1 MKLEKLFSP
10 VRINTLE
17 LPNRAVMPAMGTG
30 YGAKDNTVS
39 DRLIAYLEERAR
51 GGVGL
56 IITEVFAVDPRGRG
70 FGAEVSIW
78 SDDYLPGLQRLTDS
92 IHRAGSKIAAQLHHA
107 GRETFQAVTGALPEA
122 PSAIPSALL
131 RQPCE
136 AMTRERI
143 REIINAYAYAA
154 ERAKRAGFDAVE
166 IHGAHGYLLTQFLS
180 PFSNQRDDEY
190 GGSPENRARIVIEI
204 LQKTR
209 ELVGPDYPV
218 IIRVS
223 ATEAIREGYDFDY
236 MLDLAPKLARAG
248 ADAIHVSIGV
258 YTTPGNLSVPSMDTE
273 PGFNLERARQIR
285 GVAGVPIIGVGRI
298 HDPRLAEE
306 ALVRGDADLI
316 AFGRQHLAD
325 PFFLAKAREG
335 RFDEIRPCLA
345 CNQGCIERLMFEMKS
360 ATCAVNPRCGS
371 EIKGEA
377 KPVENNPRLMIIGA
391 GPAGLQAAISAAAR
405 GYCVDI
411 YDREDEPGG
420 QLRSAS
426 TPPHKEVFRA
436 WTRWAFD
443 EAKRMGVAFHFGT
456 EVTAGTIEKI
466 RPERVIL
473 ASGARSSAPAIPG
486 LADSDVADA
495 RDVLLGHV
503 KVASPAV
510 ILGAGYVGMETAD
523 FLVERGVKTIILDA
537 RPVPPVNALTAHGYW
552 LNRRIKKGGGEIIL
566 NAQITS
572 VKKNFV
578 RCTVKGEEKEAGGA
592 LIIRALGAESETEL
606 EPVLD
611 KLGIPFLKAG
621 DVMSPRRLIEAVHEG
636 FRAGNEI

>member
-17 LPNRAVMPAMGTG
+17 LANRAVMPAMGTG
-30 YGAKDNTVS
+30 YGSKDNTVT
-39 DRLIAYLEERAR
+39 DRLITYLEERAQ

-70 FGAEVSIW
+70 FGAEVAIW
-78 SDDYLPGLQRLTDS
+78 SDDYLPGLKRLTES
-92 IHRAGSKIAAQLHHA
+92 IHRAGSKIAVQLHHA

-143 REIINAYAYAA
+143 GEIIMAYATAA

-204 LQKTR
+204 LEKTR

-223 ATEAIREGYDFDY
+223 ATEGIREGYDFDY
-236 MLDLAPKLARAG
+236 MLGLAPRLAHAG

-273 PGFNLERARQIR
+273 PGFNLDRARQIR
-285 GVAGVPIIGVGRI
+285 EAAGVPVIGVGRI
-298 HDPRLAEE
+298 HDPRLAEQ
-306 ALVRGDADLI
+306 ALRRGDADLI

-325 PFFLAKAREG
+325 PGFLAKARDG

-371 EIKGEA
+371 EFRVEPAKVEKGTG
-377 KPVENNPRLMIIGA
+377 LMVIGA
-391 GPAGLQAAISAAAR
+391 GPAGLQAAITAAGR
-405 GYCVDI
+405 GYKVDV
-411 YDREDEPGG
+411 YDREKEPGG

-426 TPPHKEVFRA
+426 TPPHKGVFAA

-443 EAKRMGVAFHFGT
+443 EAGRMGVNFHFGT
-456 EVTAGTIEKI
+456 EVAAELIEKVK
-466 RPERVIL
+466 PARVIL
-473 ASGARSSAPAIPG
+473 ASGARSLVPG
-486 LADSDVADA
+486 IDGIADPDVADA

-503 KVASPAV
+503 KIASPAV

-523 FLVERGVKTIILDA
+523 FLVERGVKTVILDA
-537 RPVPPVNALTAHGYW
+537 RPMPPVNALTAHGYW

-572 VKKNFV
+572 VKKNLV
-578 RCTVKGEEKEAGGA
+578 RYTVKGEEKEAGGA
-592 LIIRALGAESETEL
+592 LVIRALGAESETEL

-611 KLGIPFLKAG
+611 RLGIPLLKAG

-636 FRAGNEI
+636 HRAGSEI